1 MDRMHVARKPS
12 EPFEEDSATVGQLR
26 LLTALTAIQQRYLE
40 ESGSNLF
47 AMLLDALLELTASE
61 AGFLAELEPG
71 GAQVLHVLAA
81 SPADPSALIER
92 LGPTLRQGEA
102 QNLPPAEGRPAA
114 LALPVHHRGRLT
126 AVVALLRPGRAF
138 PATMAEHLRPFLA
151 SCAAAVESQRNTE
164 ARRRAIDE
172 SLAANLRLTTLVE
185 NLQEGLLLESE
196 ERRIVMV
203 SPRFCELFHI
213 PAPPAMMV
221 GMDCAAMAQDA
232 KEAFV
237 DPANFIARTE
247 ELLAAR
253 RLVRGD
259 VLPLRDGRVFERDF
273 VPMHVDGVYWG
284 HYWQYREITARK
296 RAEMALVSARDAAEQ
311 ANRFKSDFLASMSH
325 EIRTPMTAMVGY
337 ADMLLRSG
345 GASMQWED
353 AIRQIRKNADYLLAL
368 VNDVLDLSK
377 IEAGQ
382 LIVHLEPTQPSSI
395 LAAVGSMM
403 RPLATEKCISLDVE
417 IQGLVPAAW
426 STDPVRFR
434 QILVNL
440 VGNAI
445 KFTEQGSVKITCTYE
460 PLLKPEGG
468 LAGWLQYAVRDT
480 GIGIPEAKLPQLF
493 SAFTQLHDT
502 RRRRSGGTGLGLA
515 ICKRLTDALRG
526 QLTVSS
532 QAGRGSEFLLRLPVP
547 EEEARRLIPGPSLS
561 ETPVEEPTPGRDP
574 GLHGVRV
581 LLVDDNPDNQRI
593 VSFLLEHVGALVE
606 CADDGRM
613 GVDRF
618 FRDESPAF
626 DVVLMDMQMPVLD
639 GYGATSELRRR
650 GATLPIIALT
660 AYAMAG
666 DAQRCLA
673 AGCSAYLPKPIV
685 PGDLYKVIR
694 QQAGPRPARRAEV
707 MPALRSA
714 LANPALLPLVTRF
727 VQRLPERKNRMATA
741 LAAQATDELRVAIH
755 SLRGTG
761 ASFGFPELSTLSGE
775 AEDAIRT
782 GASAEEVTQRTQT
795 LLAAIDQALL
805 QAAVAGIGKPAP

>member
-284 HYWQYREITARK
+284 H
-296 RAEMALVSARDAAEQ
+296 
-311 ANRFKSDFLASMSH
+311 AS
-325 EIRTPMTAMVGY
+325 R
-337 ADMLLRSG
+337 
-345 GASMQWED
+345 
-353 AIRQIRKNADYLLAL
+353 
-368 VNDVLDLSK
+368 
-377 IEAGQ
+377 
-382 LIVHLEPTQPSSI
+382 
-395 LAAVGSMM
+395 
-403 RPLATEKCISLDVE
+403 
-417 IQGLVPAAW
+417 
-426 STDPVRFR
+426 
-434 QILVNL
+434 
-440 VGNAI
+440 
-445 KFTEQGSVKITCTYE
+445 
-460 PLLKPEGG
+460 
-468 LAGWLQYAVRDT
+468 
-480 GIGIPEAKLPQLF
+480 
-493 SAFTQLHDT
+493 
-502 RRRRSGGTGLGLA
+502 
-515 ICKRLTDALRG
+515 
-526 QLTVSS
+526 
-532 QAGRGSEFLLRLPVP
+532 
-547 EEEARRLIPGPSLS
+547 
-561 ETPVEEPTPGRDP
+561 
-574 GLHGVRV
+574 
-581 LLVDDNPDNQRI
+581 
-593 VSFLLEHVGALVE
+593 
-606 CADDGRM
+606 
-613 GVDRF
+613 
-618 FRDESPAF
+618 
-626 DVVLMDMQMPVLD
+626 
-639 GYGATSELRRR
+639 ATSW
-650 GATLPIIALT
+650 
-660 AYAMAG
+660 
-666 DAQRCLA
+666 
-673 AGCSAYLPKPIV
+673 
-685 PGDLYKVIR
+685 
-694 QQAGPRPARRAEV
+694 PA
-707 MPALRSA
+707 
-714 LANPALLPLVTRF
+714 
-727 VQRLPERKNRMATA
+727 
-741 LAAQATDELRVAIH
+741 
-755 SLRGTG
+755 
-761 ASFGFPELSTLSGE
+761 
-775 AEDAIRT
+775 
-782 GASAEEVTQRTQT
+782 
-795 LLAAIDQALL
+795 
-805 QAAVAGIGKPAP
+805 